1 VRLGLGEKQPKTK
14 FKKKNKYIGQHKK
27 EMDCD

>member
-14 FKKKNKYIGQHKK
+14 FKNKIKYIGHHKK